1 MSRVCGR
8 YTNTLK
14 QADLA
19 RTFPAAAGV
28 ADGTL
33 FERFNVAPTQEVLA
47 VIAAKDGERRMGAL
61 RWGLVPLWAK
71 DAKIG
76 AKMVNA
82 RAETLATKPAFRGL
96 VAHGRSRCLV
106 IADGYYEWLR
116 PEDPKAP
123 RVPMHFSLPE
133 RHPFAFA
140 GLWTWWR
147 PKHGDDGE
155 RLATCTIV
163 TTTANATA
171 ARFHDRMPVML
182 CDGDAQAAWLD
193 PSLDAAGVAPLLAP
207 LPDGELQ
214 VARAN
219 PCVNA
224 HVNDGPQ
231 CLEPEPAV
239 AP

>member
-1 MSRVCGR
+1 MCGR
-8 YTNTLK
+8 FTNTLK

-19 RTFPAAAGV
+19 RTFPEAAGV
-28 ADGTL
+28 SDGAL

-47 VIAAKDGERRMGAL
+47 VIAGKDGERRMGGL
-61 RWGLVPLWAK
+61 RWGLVPFWA
-71 DAKIG
+71 DDPKIG

-82 RAETLATKPAFRGL
+82 RAETLTTKPAFRDL
-96 VAHGRSRCLV
+96 VARGRSRCLIV
-106 IADGYYEWLR
+106 ADGYYEWLR

-123 RVPMHFSLPE
+123 RVPMHFSLAG
-133 RHPFAFA
+133 RRPFAFA

-147 PKHGDDGE
+147 PKDDPDGSR

-182 CDGDAQAAWLD
+182 CDPEAHAAWLD
-193 PSLDAAGVAPLLAP
+193 PALDAAGVAPLLAP
-207 LPDGELQ
+207 LPDDELR

-219 PCVNA
+219 PCVNS
-224 HVNDGPQ
+224 HVNDGPE
-231 CLEPEPAV
+231 CLEAEPAV
-239 AP
+239 AS